1 MSFIKHWETESIK
14 SNYVLKLLNNVY
26 FMITTY
32 NIAEIQTKHK
42 ELLSNFISTVKVVFN
57 GPVK

>member
-26 FMITTY
+26 FMVTTY
-32 NIAEIQTKHK
+32 NIAELQSKHK
-42 ELLSNFISTVKVVFN
+42 ELLSNFISTVKIVFD

>member
-14 SNYVLKLLNNVY
+14 SNYVLKLLNNIY
-26 FMITTY
+26 FMVTTY
-32 NIAEIQTKHK
+32 NVAELQTKHK
-42 ELLSNFISTVKVVFN
+42 ELLSNFISTVKVVFD

>member
-1 MSFIKHWETESIK
+1 MTFIKHWETESIK

-26 FMITTY
+26 FMVTTY
-32 NIAEIQTKHK
+32 NIAELQTKHE
-42 ELLSNFISTVKVVFN
+42 ELLSNFISTVKVVLN